1 MQSPFSTQGQ
11 SAPHIADASS
21 SIDLS
26 PPTRV
31 KHGPPS
37 LVARVLRLIYEY
49 LVFYG
54 LLAVFGAMSL
64 LLSLPATVLY
74 HLLSRRSGA
83 SLGQFVTMAAFRGF
97 VGVMEMSGIIKCD
110 LTTLDILRG
119 EPSIVIAPNH
129 PSLLDAVLVISRLPK
144 VVCIMKAKIWDNPLL
159 GGGARLAGYI
169 RNDTPVSMIKLAAKE
184 LEAGHQLLVFPEG
197 TRTVNRPINPFKGGF
212 AVIAKK
218 AAAPVQ
224 TVFIESNSPF
234 LGKAWSLFK
243 KPEFPLTYRARLGRR
258 FEVGDDVQ
266 GFLAELEHYYRAELG
281 AQESPPESS

>member
-1 MQSPFSTQGQ
+1 VQPPFSTQGQ
-11 SAPHIADASS
+11 SAPHIADAPS

-26 PPTRV
+26 PHVRV
-31 KHGPPS
+31 RNGPPR
-37 LVARVLRLIYEY
+37 LVARLLWPIYEY

-54 LLAVFGAMSL
+54 SLIIFGAMCL
-64 LLSLPATVLY
+64 LWSLPAAVLY
-74 HLLSRRSGA
+74 HLLSRRTGA

-97 VGVMEMSGIIKCD
+97 VRVMEMSGIIKCD
-110 LTTLDILRG
+110 LSALDILRG

-159 GGGARLAGYI
+159 GAGARLSGYI
-169 RNDTPVSMIKLAAKE
+169 RNDSPVSMIKLAAKE
-184 LEAGHQLLVFPEG
+184 LQAGHQLLVFPEG
-197 TRTVNRPINPFKGGF
+197 TRTVNKPINPFKGGF

-243 KPEFPLTYRARLGRR
+243 KPEFPLIYRARLGRR

-266 GFLAELEHYYRAELG
+266 GFLAELERYYCAELG
-281 AQESPPESS
+281 TPEPPPESS